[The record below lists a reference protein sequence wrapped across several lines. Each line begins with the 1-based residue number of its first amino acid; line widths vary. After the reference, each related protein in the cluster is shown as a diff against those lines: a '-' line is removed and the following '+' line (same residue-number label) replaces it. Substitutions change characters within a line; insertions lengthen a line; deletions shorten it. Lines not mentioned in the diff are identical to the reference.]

1 MAADSDKG
9 LVLWKQRLNNR
20 AQQTVML
27 QGVGAR
33 LVAQQTGSVG
43 RLTVHPG
50 HLPHRTV
57 TQAETSRYHV
67 VSPHHEAS
75 ATIFVAVLAEGVIV
89 LNRHTMGSLEVS
101 LLAG

>member
-1 MAADSDKG
+1 MSADSDEG
-9 LVLWKQRLNNR
+9 LVVRKKRLNNR

-33 LVAQQTGSVG
+33 LMAQQTGSVG

-50 HLPHRTV
+50 YLPHGTV

-67 VSPHHEAS
+67 VSPHHQAS
-75 ATIFVAVLAEGVIV
+75 ATIFVAVVAEGVIM